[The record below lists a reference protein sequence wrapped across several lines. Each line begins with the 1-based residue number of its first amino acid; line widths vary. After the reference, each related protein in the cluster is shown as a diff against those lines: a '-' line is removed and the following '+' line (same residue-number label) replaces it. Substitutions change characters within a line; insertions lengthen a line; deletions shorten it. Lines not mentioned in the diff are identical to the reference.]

1 MARKKLIDTVEDT
14 AQVAAKKAS
23 EAFVEAAERLAPLI
37 DQAAEYLGPVAEEAG
52 RVTAKVASDT
62 FSRVKPVLHDAQVRG
77 ARLASDAYDRVQPT
91 IDTALH
97 SVPPVVDSAVGFVR
111 PAVDDVLGRIP
122 PLVEDARSL
131 VQDDVLPKMASA
143 LKEIAK
149 QPLAAEAAAQL
160 AMATAVVS
168 KELRKAEKA
177 RKPSFW
183 KTFGKIALAGALLGG
198 VVVAIRKLLAP
209 PSDGWHAHS
218 PSDAYVADPTEA
230 VHKVAEG
237 AKQTAEKVADV
248 AEDVAD
254 AAADKIE
261 DAKGAAADL
270 VDDAKDAAQDALDGA
285 KDLAD
290 DAKEAVADAA
300 EKVADKAEDA
310 VEDVKEALD
319 EGDDASPFAAS
330 PFGEGS
336 FQGSEPPEGY
346 AVKANSRSRKYRV
359 PGSAGYDKANAD
371 LWFASAEA
379 AEAAGFTQAQR

>member
-1 MARKKLIDTVEDT
+1 MARKKMIDTVEDT

-23 EAFVEAAERLAPLI
+23 EAFVDAAERLAPLI
-37 DQAAEYLGPVAEEAG
+37 DSAAEYLGPLAEEAG

-62 FSRVKPVLHDAQVRG
+62 YSRVKPVLHDAQVRS
-77 ARLASDAYDRVQPT
+77 ARFAADAYDRVQPT
-91 IDTALH
+91 LDSALH
-97 SVPPVVDSAVGFVR
+97 SVPPVVDSAVGKVR

-143 LKEIAK
+143 LKEVAK

-168 KELRKAEKA
+168 KELRKAQKA
-177 RKPSFW
+177 RKRSWP
-183 KTFGKIALAGALLGG
+183 KTFGKLVLAGALLAG

-209 PSDGWHAHS
+209 PNDGWHAHS
-218 PSDAYVADPTEA
+218 PAEAYVADPTEA

-237 AKQTAEKVADV
+237 AKQAAEKVADK
-248 AEDVAD
+248 AEEIKD
-254 AAADKIE
+254 AAADKLE
-261 DAKGAAADL
+261 DAKDAAADL
-270 VDDAKDAAQDALDGA
+270 VEDAKDAAADAVDAA

-290 DAKEAVADAA
+290 DAKEAVTDAAADAA
-300 EKVADKAEDA
+300 DK
-310 VEDVKEALD
+310 VEDVVDDVKDAV
-319 EGDDASPFAAS
+319 EGDDAAPFADS

-336 FQGSEPPEGY
+336 FQGSEPPQGY
-346 AVKANSRSRKYRV
+346 EVKANSRTRKYRV
-359 PGSAGYDKANAD
+359 PGSAGYDKAAAD
-371 LWFASAEA
+371 VWFASADV

>member
-37 DQAAEYLGPVAEEAG
+37 DQAAEYLGPLAEEAG
-52 RVTAKVASDT
+52 RVTARVASDT
-62 FSRVKPVLHDAQVRG
+62 YTRVKPVLHDAQVRS
-77 ARLASDAYDRVQPT
+77 ARFAADAYDRVQPV
-91 IDTALH
+91 IDTALQ
-97 SVPPVVDSAVGFVR
+97 SVPPAVDTAVGVVR

-143 LKEIAK
+143 LKDIAK

-177 RKPSFW
+177 RKPSFL
-183 KTFGKIALAGALLGG
+183 KTVGKILLAGALLGG

-209 PSDGWHAHS
+209 PTDGWHAHS
-218 PSDAYVADPTEA
+218 PADAYVADPTEA

-237 AKQTAEKVADV
+237 AQQAAEKVAEV
-248 AEDVAD
+248 AQ
-254 AAADKIE
+254 
-261 DAKGAAADL
+261 DAKDAAADL
-270 VDDAKDAAQDALDGA
+270 VDDAKDA
-285 KDLAD
+285 
-290 DAKEAVADAA
+290 VTDAA
-300 EKVADKAEDA
+300 EDVKDA
-310 VEDVKEALD
+310 VEDIAEKASAAVEDAAEAV
-319 EGDDASPFAAS
+319 EESGDDAAPFGDS

-336 FQGSEPPEGY
+336 FQGSEPPEGFV
-346 AVKANSRSRKYRV
+346 VKANSRTRKYRL
-359 PGSAGYDKANAD
+359 PGSAGYERAHGDV
-371 LWFASAEA
+371 WFASAEV

>member
-1 MARKKLIDTVEDT
+1 MARKKIIDTVEDS

-37 DQAAEYLGPVAEEAG
+37 DSAADYLGPIAEEAG

-62 FSRVKPVLHDAQVRG
+62 YSRVKPVLHDAQVRG
-77 ARLASDAYDRVQPT
+77 ARFASDAYSRVQPT

-97 SVPPVVDSAVGFVR
+97 SVPPAVDSAVGVVR

-177 RKPSFW
+177 RKPGFW
-183 KTFGKIALAGALLGG
+183 RTFGKIALAGALLGG
-198 VVVAIRKLLAP
+198 IVVAVRKLLAL

-218 PSDAYVADPTEA
+218 PADAYVADPTEA
-230 VHKVAEG
+230 VHKA
-237 AKQTAEKVADV
+237 AAKVADV
-248 AEDVAD
+248 AQDVAA
-254 AAADKIE
+254 AAADKVE
-261 DAKGAAADL
+261 DAKEAAADL
-270 VDDAKDAAQDALDGA
+270 VDDAT
-285 KDLAD
+285 
-290 DAKEAVADAA
+290 EAVADAA
-300 EKVADKAEDA
+300 EKAADTAED
-310 VEDVKEALD
+310 VVDEVKEALD
-319 EGDDASPFAAS
+319 EGDDAAPFADS

-346 AVKANSRSRKYRV
+346 AVKANSRSRKYRE
-359 PGSAGYDKANAD
+359 PGAAGYDRANAD
-371 LWFASAEA
+371 VWFSSAEA
-379 AEAAGFTQAQR
+379 AEAAGFSRAQR

>member
-37 DQAAEYLGPVAEEAG
+37 DQTAGYLGPIAEEAG

-62 FSRVKPVLHDAQVRG
+62 YSRVKPVLHDAQVRG

-91 IDTALH
+91 IDTALQ
-97 SVPPVVDSAVGFVR
+97 SVPPVIDTAVGRVR

-149 QPLAAEAAAQL
+149 QPLAAEAAAQVAL
-160 AMATAVVS
+160 ATAVVS
-168 KELRKAEKA
+168 KELRKAQKA
-177 RKPSFW
+177 RKRSWP
-183 KTFGKIALAGALLGG
+183 KTLGKLLLAGALLGG

-209 PSDGWHAHS
+209 PNDGWHAHS
-218 PSDAYVADPTEA
+218 PADAYVADPTEA

-237 AKQTAEKVADV
+237 AKQAAEKVADV
-248 AEDVAD
+248 AQDIVETAT
-254 AAADKIE
+254 DKIE
-261 DAKGAAADL
+261 DAKDAAADL
-270 VDDAKDAAQDALDGA
+270 VE
-285 KDLAD
+285 
-290 DAKEAVADAA
+290 DAKEAVEDAKDKA
-300 EKVADKAEDA
+300 EDVVEDAADKAEDV
-310 VEDVKEALD
+310 VEDAVEALD
-319 EGDDASPFAAS
+319 KGDDAAPFADS

-346 AVKANSRSRKYRV
+346 EVKANSRSRKYRV
-359 PGSAGYDKANAD
+359 PGNTGYANATAD
-371 LWFASAEA
+371 VWFTSAEA
-379 AEAAGFTQAQR
+379 AEAAGFTQARR